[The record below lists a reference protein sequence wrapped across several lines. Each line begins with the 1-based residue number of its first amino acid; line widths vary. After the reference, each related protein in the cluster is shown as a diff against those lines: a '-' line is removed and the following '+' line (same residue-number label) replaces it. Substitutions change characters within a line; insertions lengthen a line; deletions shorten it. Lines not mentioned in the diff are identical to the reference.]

1 MAKPGRITSWV
12 PLMVFLFMS
21 SALCA
26 LTGFVTVWMP
36 LFVPA
41 VLVALNVMALYVIN
55 KRNAEIYAL
64 SKRLDGMEAGLIQP
78 AHQTKASVRIDAP
91 YFRSAQEH
99 RRRGLRTMTEGR
111 TQDTS
116 RAYTERHAELD
127 AMEKRQLI
135 PVDILR
141 VGHKER
147 DEILMELGHHYA
159 EGRIDADEF
168 EARST
173 AAGAAKTAVELIEL
187 VRDLPVWEQR

>member
-1 MAKPGRITSWV
+1 MTKPGRVVSWV

-41 VLVALNVMALYVIN
+41 VLVALNATFLYVIN

-64 SKRLDGMEAGLIQP
+64 SQTLDRMKSGRIQP
-78 AHQTKASVRIDAP
+78 ARDQVLASAEQARDRE
-91 YFRSAQEH
+91 F
-99 RRRGLRTMTEGR
+99 RRRSLVAEMRNYPFGAPHIQR
-111 TQDTS
+111 
-116 RAYTERHAELD
+116 ELD
-127 AMEKRQLI
+127 EMDNRQLI
-135 PVDILR
+135 PIHEIR
-141 VGHKER
+141 VGHTER
-147 DEILMELGHHYA
+147 DDVLMELGHHYA
-159 EGRIDADEF
+159 DGRIDADEF